1 MNWVWVNFPNI
12 YMPWE
17 ISNLNDYLEIIDR
30 TVWELNN
37 ESKITYDQ
45 IRQDPYLLKDMDKLV
60 DRMILAYNRGEN
72 VVVFWDYDVDGVSGT
87 AVMER
92 WLSYLWFQ
100 NVKHI
105 APTRDT
111 WYSIQRDY
119 IYDYI
124 ESHSEADF
132 PSLIITVDCGIKS
145 WTEIDFIS
153 KELWIDVIV
162 TDHHLPGSSL
172 SQYGIAHVDPHR
184 EDSEYPFRP
193 MSWSFV
199 ALKVIEALRE
209 VLPFVSWP
217 RDARNPNWNP
227 NAAMNELQEIAVLWV
242 VADMMP
248 IVGEN
253 KILVREALP
262 RYIFSKNLA
271 IQTFTKNLVNADYM
285 KSPKDIKPTLI
296 WFGIGP
302 RINAAK
308 RIWDSTIPLDM
319 LLSENQED
327 VTGWYGILNDMNEER
342 KDLVRDEKLIAI
354 EYAEN
359 IVLNWARGVCYVKPE
374 VGDWIIWLIAW
385 QIKEHVYLPSIVI
398 GWYKE
403 EKGILKWSCRSI
415 EWVHMLDMLD
425 SLSWYLLGYGW
436 HAMAAG
442 FSVKEENLDAFVSAV
457 YEYFANNVP
466 DECLNKKRSTFWYIR
481 NYSII
486 SQWFLNVIELSAPF
500 WMANPEPTFVVLWRI
515 KYVNYMWDKKQHIK
529 LTLENSNWENV
540 TWICWKYDTKFI
552 DLLSELWNNPVWQKV
567 WLVWTIWLNEYNWNV
582 TKQIQ
587 FDDIIFM

>member
-17 ISNLNDYLEIIDR
+17 ISTLNDYLEIIDR
-30 TVWELNN
+30 SIGELNN

-45 IRQDPYLLKDMDKLV
+45 VRQDPYLLKDMDKLV
-60 DRMILAYNRGEN
+60 ERMILAYNRGEN
-72 VVVFWDYDVDGVSGT
+72 VVVFWDYDVDGVSWT

-92 WLSYLWFQ
+92 WLKYLWFN
-100 NVKHI
+100 NVTHI

-124 ESHSEADF
+124 ESNNESNY
-132 PSLIITVDCGIKS
+132 PNLIITVDCGIKS
-145 WTEIDFIS
+145 GTEIDFIS

-162 TDHHLPGSSL
+162 TDHHLPGASL

-193 MSWSFV
+193 MSGSFV

-217 RDARNPNWNP
+217 RDSRNPNGNP

-285 KSPKDIKPTLI
+285 KSPKDIKPSII

-308 RIWDSTIPLDM
+308 RIGDSTIPLDM
-319 LLSENQED
+319 LLSEDQES

-354 EYAEN
+354 EYAEG
-359 IVLNWARGVCYVKPE
+359 VVADWARWVCYLKPN

-385 QIKEHVYLPSIVI
+385 QIKEHVYLPAIVI
-398 GWYKE
+398 GWYKA
-403 EKGILKWSCRSI
+403 EKWILKWSCRSI

-425 SLSWYLLGYGW
+425 SLSWYLLWYGW
-436 HAMAAG
+436 HAMAAW
-442 FSVKEENLDAFVSAV
+442 FSLKEENVDAFVSAV
-457 YEYFANNVP
+457 YAYFDNNVP

-486 SQWFLNVIELSAPF
+486 AQWFLNVIELSAPF
-500 WMANPEPTFVVLWRI
+500 GMANPEPNFVVLWRI

-529 LTLENSNWENV
+529 LTLENSNWETV
-540 TWICWKYDTKFI
+540 TGVCWKYESKFI
-552 DLLSELWNNPVWQKV
+552 DLQSALWNNPIGAKV
-567 WLVWTIWLNEYNWNV
+567 WIVWTIGLNEYNGNV
-582 TKQIQ
+582 SKQVL